1 MASKPPR
8 SVDGTIQK
16 LGAKL
21 EALRT
26 ARGWT
31 QEEVGR
37 ALGYANH
44 TPYTKLETGAAKRPS
59 ARRVLMLAKLYDVSV
74 DVLVRDELQVPPE
87 ALETP

>member
-8 SVDGTIQK
+8 SVDGRIQK
-16 LGAKL
+16 LGQKL
-21 EALRT
+21 ETLRT

-31 QEEVGR
+31 QEEAAR

-59 ARRVLMLAKLYDVSV
+59 ARRVLMLARLYDVSV
-74 DVLVRDELQVPPE
+74 DVLVRDELDIPHGEQ
-87 ALETP
+87 